1 MVPVLCNLVRSGF
14 PLALLSSRQ
23 AKKEIATQ
31 TEPFD
36 PSGFR
41 LLVFDVS
48 VTGDNPGAGGA
59 VKQGVKERGPLG
71 HPDIPVET
79 TRFPSMPGP
88 QKGGRNG
95 G

>member
-1 MVPVLCNLVRSGF
+1 MIPVLCDLVRSGF

-23 AKKEIATQ
+23 AKKEIATR
-31 TEPFD
+31 TELFD

-41 LLVFDVS
+41 LLVSDVS

-71 HPDIPVET
+71 HSDILVDIA
-79 TRFPSMPGP
+79 RFPSKSAP